1 MTLSLNG
8 HPTLGVWV
16 KGCLAAVV
24 GGVGNAFVVARVD
37 KDPTHYSLFTTLG
50 RGALLEVAVYGAVW
64 AVVFYLWKSPL
75 PRFEPCH
82 HPDAPPP
89 WDGVTERRVED
100 PLAVKAVVAPPSP
113 RVGLGPATLG
123 TPQRPLDPQDD

>member
-1 MTLSLNG
+1 MIIDR
-8 HPTLGVWV
+8 HPTVRVWL
-16 KGCLAAVV
+16 KGALVALI

-50 RGALLEVAVYGAVW
+50 RAALLEVAVYGAVW

-75 PRFEPCH
+75 PRFAPCD
-82 HPDAPPP
+82 HPEVKP
-89 WDGVTERRVED
+89 WDGVVDRRVGPEVGQS
-100 PLAVKAVVAPPSP
+100 PVSALSP

-123 TPQRPLDPQDD
+123 TPQRPRDPQDD